1 MSTLDKEEIFNIGRR
16 LRDERTR
23 LGLSQEAF
31 GTKVG
36 TTGRTIKKYEGNET
50 SPRANELLVAW
61 GFGLDVLYV
70 ITGQR
75 TPLSLHEERAAY
87 SPAERL
93 AEEIRELTLSESD
106 ARLMGD
112 LVKRLASN
120 GR

>member
-1 MSTLDKEEIFNIGRR
+1 MSTLDREELFNIGRR

-50 SPRANELLVAW
+50 SPRASELLVAW

-70 ITGQR
+70 ITGER
-75 TPLSLHEERAAY
+75 SPLSLREERASYA
-87 SPAERL
+87 PAEKL
-93 AEEIRELTLSESD
+93 AEDIRALTLSESD
-106 ARLMGD
+106 AQLMGD
-112 LVKRLASN
+112 LIKRLASK
-120 GR
+120 GS